1 MKPHNRR
8 LRTAATL
15 TTLAVALLLTACASA
30 PPTIV
35 QGPVT
40 APPPQRPATIER
52 VATGSLFPPGGASL
66 FSGRQ
71 KPRNIGDTLKVDIS
85 ESLKASSASKTGIN
99 RDSSF
104 SSKGSGDAGQ
114 NNLLRS
120 LINQDVSGA
129 GKSNFKGD
137 GSTSSD
143 SSFQGQLAA
152 SVINVLPN
160 GNLVVA
166 GERSIAVGGEIQTLR
181 FSGMVNPSDIK
192 DGNIIASADVV
203 NARLEI
209 LGKGDITDNTKR
221 NWLQRMLN
229 NTLSVW

>member
-1 MKPHNRR
+1 MKPHTRR
-8 LRTAATL
+8 RNSATALTL
-15 TTLAVALLLTACASA
+15 PLSALLLTACASA
-30 PPTIV
+30 PPSIV

-40 APPPQRPATIER
+40 APPPQRPVTIER

-85 ESLKASSASKTGIN
+85 ESLKASNTTKTN
-99 RDSSF
+99 TARESSF
-104 SSKGSGDAGQ
+104 SSKGAGNASE

-137 GSTSSD
+137 GSNSSN

-160 GNLVVA
+160 GNLLVA
-166 GERSIAVGGEIQTLR
+166 GERSIAVEGEIQTLR

-209 LGKGDITDNTKR
+209 LGKGDIADNTKR

-229 NTLSVW
+229 NNLSVW

>member
-1 MKPHNRR
+1 MKPDTSR
-8 LRTAATL
+8 LRTTL
-15 TTLAVALLLTACASA
+15 HITLSLCAVLLTACASA
-30 PPTIV
+30 PPSIV

-40 APPPQRPATIER
+40 APPPQRPVTIER

-85 ESLKASSASKTGIN
+85 ESLKANSTTKNSNT
-99 RDSSF
+99 RESSF
-104 SSKGSGDAGQ
+104 SSKGAGNASE

-129 GKSNFKGD
+129 GKSSFKGD
-137 GSTSSD
+137 GSTNNS

-152 SVINVLPN
+152 SVVNVLPN
-160 GNLVVA
+160 GNLLVA
-166 GERSIAVGGEIQTLR
+166 GERSIALEGEIQTLR

-209 LGKGDITDNTKR
+209 LGKGDIADNTKR

-229 NTLSVW
+229 SNLSVW

>member
-1 MKPHNRR
+1 MKPHARR
-8 LRTAATL
+8 LRTAFAFTAL
-15 TTLAVALLLTACASA
+15 SCALLLTACTSA

-85 ESLKASSASKTGIN
+85 ENLKASSASKSSIA
-99 RDSSF
+99 RESSF
-104 SSKGSGDAGQ
+104 SSKGAGNAGE
-114 NNLLRS
+114 NNPLRN

-143 SSFQGQLAA
+143 SNLQGQLAA

-160 GNLVVA
+160 GNLLVA

-192 DGNIIASADVV
+192 DGNVIASADVV

-209 LGKGDITDNTKR
+209 LGKGDIADNTKR
-221 NWLQRMLN
+221 NRLQRMLN
-229 NTLSVW
+229 NTLSAW

>member
-1 MKPHNRR
+1 MKSCLSRP
-8 LRTAATL
+8 LTALPFTAAL
-15 TTLAVALLLTACASA
+15 CLPLLTACSSA
-30 PPTIV
+30 PPSIV
-35 QGPVT
+35 EGPLT
-40 APPPQRPATIER
+40 ALPPQRPVTIER

-71 KPRNIGDTLKVDIS
+71 KPRHIGDTLKVDIS
-85 ESLKASSASKTGIN
+85 ESLKASNTSKSSN
-99 RDSSF
+99 ARESSF
-104 SSKGSGDAGQ
+104 SSKGAGNASE

-160 GNLVVA
+160 GNLLVA

-192 DGNIIASADVV
+192 DGNLIASADVV

-209 LGKGDITDNTKR
+209 LGKGDIADNTRR
-221 NWLQRMLN
+221 NWLQRLLN
-229 NTLSVW
+229 NNLSVW